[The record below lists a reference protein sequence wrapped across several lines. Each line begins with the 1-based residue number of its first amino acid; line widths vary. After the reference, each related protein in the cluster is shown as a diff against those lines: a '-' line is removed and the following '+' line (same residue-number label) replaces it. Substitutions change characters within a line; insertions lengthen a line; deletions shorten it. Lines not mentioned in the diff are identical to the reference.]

1 LTTVPPTVIIASL
14 YLPFSPSLEPAVY
27 IRILLRKQRSLAV
40 PNPRLL
46 IGLSLLS
53 LSVLAQAQTQ
63 PTTYTIVQSLPGP
76 TPGTMTVYRNG
87 SKAVIEYNYAAK
99 PDGTPASRALALYD
113 LKAGQNFSW
122 NPADTNVGCSA
133 GTFSG
138 DWGDPYAAGKDISD
152 AIAKGDLRASGAETL
167 HGIPTKVYAGTAQ
180 GMNIRAWL
188 DEKDGLVVHAEF
200 GAPGGPTQTLAD
212 VQKVSLTAPPASF
225 FALPATC
232 AGVKPPP
239 TAAELIADETGDS
252 GDNFVNAM
260 YGPGSKNSCSIV
272 LRIVAAK
279 TMAPITRRW
288 QAAID
293 TTYNQDN
300 PTPPHYEFGSA
311 TDGTS
316 TFAGGGLHE
325 ITSQIRN
332 DTLRI
337 ENPPAYFNFATNFI
351 QPGRGAGIG
360 LIYRQCFAPTTML
373 YFVLKDP
380 NDPGA
385 GGDFLYAKSGEYA
398 TVPTH

>member
-1 LTTVPPTVIIASL
+1 
-14 YLPFSPSLEPAVY
+14 
-27 IRILLRKQRSLAV
+27 
-40 PNPRLL
+40 
-46 IGLSLLS
+46 
-53 LSVLAQAQTQ
+53 
-63 PTTYTIVQSLPGP
+63 
-76 TPGTMTVYRNG
+76 
-87 SKAVIEYNYAAK
+87 
-99 PDGTPASRALALYD
+99 
-113 LKAGQNFSW
+113 
-122 NPADTNVGCSA
+122 
-133 GTFSG
+133 
-138 DWGDPYAAGKDISD
+138 
-152 AIAKGDLRASGAETL
+152 
-167 HGIPTKVYAGTAQ
+167 
-180 GMNIRAWL
+180 MNIKAWL
-188 DEKDGLVVHAEF
+188 DEKDGLVLHAEF
-200 GAPGGPTQTLAD
+200 GAPGGPMQTLAD

-252 GDNFVNAM
+252 GDNFVNAI
-260 YGPGSKNSCSIV
+260 YGPGSSNSCSIV
-272 LRIVAAK
+272 LRIVQAK

-337 ENPPAYFNFATNFI
+337 ENPPAYFNLATNFI

-373 YFVLKDP
+373 YFVLKTPTTPAQAATFSTP
-380 NDPGA
+380 NPA
-385 GGDFLYAKSGEYA
+385 NTPPSPLTEVCSIHHR
-398 TVPTH
+398 VPKVGIEGPR